1 MDPTHKSNLKQ
12 IREILLAD
20 EMEND
25 TDQNSNSDSN
35 FDPGSDEF
43 DDTSAYEN
51 VSEESHSSCSDID

>member
-1 MDPTHKSNLKQ
+1 
-12 IREILLAD
+12 
-20 EMEND
+20 MEND